1 MQISEKELK
10 SIIVEILK
18 DSGLDEI
25 ILSESEYLRALTKS
39 TRKSFGRGRAAT
51 ATQSTDITKKLADKF
66 KDRPKKL
73 SPTQRRVAQNRER
86 EKEKRR
92 TDLLRKANQ
101 DAPAS
106 SDQVAPVAVKEPTVS
121 VFKGKGT
128 SIQSQLTKAGLE
140 GKEKGNL
147 LKALRADLTAAGFKV
162 LEQAATAKKEIRMDK
177 TFKAVSEIADEQKQK
192 AAIQI
197 ITQMIRDNN
206 LQVVG
211 LKVKQGKI
219 TTERI
224 NKRSK

>member
-25 ILSESEYLRALTKS
+25 ILSESEYLKALTKS
-39 TRKSFGRGRAAT
+39 TRKSFGRGRGAD
-51 ATQSTDITKKLADKF
+51 TQSTDITKKLADKF

-92 TDLLRKANQ
+92 TDLPRKANQ
-101 DAPAS
+101 DTPAS